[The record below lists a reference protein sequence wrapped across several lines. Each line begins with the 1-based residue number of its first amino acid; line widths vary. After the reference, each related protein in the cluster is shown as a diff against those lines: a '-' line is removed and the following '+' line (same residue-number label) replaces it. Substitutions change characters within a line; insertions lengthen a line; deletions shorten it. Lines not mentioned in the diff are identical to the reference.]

1 MEALWTQKSAVPWR
15 ALWDNSTAQHQLFLR
30 GGGGIFLST
39 KWITDQRKA
48 LGEKPLSNVIFESA
62 LICPPPNIYHKK
74 KIPSKNVLLHLKSDV
89 YHETALT
96 LTHISTTLTMHWG
109 KWQRAC
115 GHLLAERNLAFR
127 TCPEFHRHIFAEKVG
142 VNLVHGKVQDGRF
155 MVTQRK

>member
-15 ALWDNSTAQHQLFLR
+15 ALWDNCTTSAFWR
-30 GGGGIFLST
+30 ESIFLST
-39 KWITDQRKA
+39 KWRTDQRKA

-62 LICPPPNIYHKK
+62 LICPPPNVYHK
-74 KIPSKNVLLHLKSDV
+74 KIPSKNFLLHLKSDV
-89 YHETALT
+89 YHESALT
-96 LTHISTTLTMHWG
+96 LTHISTTLSMHWG